1 MRSFSYDSDLTGGS
15 LQVRECRIIADL
27 LIRHVG
33 TSTWQQE
40 IQQENRL
47 QKRSGATARRVAQ
60 ALLKRL
66 ERLPPPFWQAM
77 LEGDEELATQ
87 VAFCAALERNLLMVE
102 FMEGVV
108 RDAYITHA
116 KRLEPWQWNEFLEDR
131 AHRDP
136 AISHWAETSRRK
148 MGQVVFRM
156 MAEVGL
162 LESTRN
168 PALQHMVV
176 RPEIINLLESSDRQ
190 RLKACMEV
198 SAAQYL

>member
-15 LQVRECRIIADL
+15 LQVRECRIIVDL

-33 TSTWQQE
+33 TRTWQQE
-40 IQQENRL
+40 IQQDNRL

-60 ALLKRL
+60 ALRKRL

-108 RDAYITHA
+108 RDSYITHA
-116 KRLEPWQWNEFLEDR
+116 KRLEPWQWNEFLDDR

-162 LESTRN
+162 LASTRN